1 MGLLEVVVVMAG
13 VFVVAGIAA
22 FISSFFIMR
31 K

>member
-22 FISSFFIMR
+22 FIGSFFILG